1 MMLFSLPFSLKYDIL
16 YLYIDSAD
24 RPDYEHKLYFHNP
37 KNRKEFFMKQF
48 LFHAIPARRRARYS
62 ALCVFTVGASL
73 LLSQPVSAASAA
85 SALSPSSS
93 SGFHP
98 ASIQTFAFS
107 NGPSAKPLQT
117 NDTYSS
123 WQWAYL
129 NDGTFERPVEM
140 NYLEFTE
147 EANLDHSLAEA
158 VPGNG
163 PASRAYI
170 NIESVPGMDIN
181 LPDAWKVY
189 DESTSEKRDVIVALI
204 DSGVDIT
211 HPDLSGSIW
220 VNSDEIPNDG
230 IDNDGNG
237 YIDDVYGW
245 NFIDNTPII
254 HDSTQLSEESHGTHG
269 AGTIAAA
276 RGNETGIA
284 GIADSAHV
292 KIMVLKTVDGS
303 RGIGHYQSIVDAIS
317 YAEKNGASIC
327 NLSLGTYTDYKEIQN
342 AISKSQMLFVAAC
355 GNGDETYNIGYD
367 LEISPVFPASYPQN
381 NIISVASLNFDGNLS
396 NSSNYGAV
404 SVDLAAPGESILST
418 LPGGRYGMMSGTS
431 MAAPMV
437 TGITALL
444 YSYHTDW
451 NLQDV
456 KNAVLST
463 TKPLLSLKGKTVT
476 GGIPDAYAALMW
488 QKSDTP

>member
-1 MMLFSLPFSLKYDIL
+1 
-16 YLYIDSAD
+16 
-24 RPDYEHKLYFHNP
+24 
-37 KNRKEFFMKQF
+37 MKVFIIQTYPS
-48 LFHAIPARRRARYS
+48 HRRTRRS
-62 ALCVFTVGASL
+62 VFCALAVGASL
-73 LLSQPVSAASAA
+73 MLSQPALASSVPSPASAA
-85 SALSPSSS
+85 SSASFSSD
-93 SGFHP
+93 
-98 ASIQTFAFS
+98 SIQAFAIS
-107 NGPSAKPLQT
+107 NGPSATPLQT

-129 NDGTFERPVEM
+129 NDGTFERPIEM

-147 EANLDHSLAEA
+147 EASLDHSLAET

-163 PASRAYI
+163 PASRAYL
-170 NIESVPGMDIN
+170 NIESVPGIDIH

-189 DESTSEKRDVIVALI
+189 DASTAEKRDVIVALI

-220 VNSDEIPNDG
+220 TNAAEIPNDG
-230 IDNDGNG
+230 IDNDKNG

-245 NFIDNTPII
+245 NFIDNTPIV
-254 HDSTQLSEESHGTHG
+254 HNSTELSEESHGTHG

-276 RGNETGIA
+276 RGNEIGIA

-292 KIMVLKTVDGS
+292 KIMVLKTVNGN
-303 RGIGHYQSIVDAIS
+303 RGIGQYQSIVDAIN
-317 YAEKNGASIC
+317 YAENNGASIC

-342 AISKSQMLFVAAC
+342 VISKSRMLFVAAC
-355 GNGDETYNIGYD
+355 GNGDQTYNIGYD
-367 LEISPVFPASYPQN
+367 LEYSPVFPASYPQDN
-381 NIISVASLNFDGNLS
+381 LISVASLNFDGNLS

-437 TGITALL
+437 TGIAAML

-456 KNAVLST
+456 KSAILDT
-463 TKPLLSLKGKTVT
+463 TKPLLSLEGKTVT
-476 GGIPDAYAALMW
+476 GGIPDAYAAMLW
-488 QKSDTP
+488 QKPNTQ